1 MKNYIALTALALIL
15 LAPGYAHAQSTSAVS
30 RTSTV
35 VERAAQEQGFEA
47 NGGAAPSS
55 SYVVPSLSTMA
66 PVAPEASASSVTP
79 SFAPAPAGA
88 ARPGLVT
95 NNGLPKGL
103 VMNGPGTEEYKK
115 KHRKKKKKA
124 AAAAPVA
131 PVESAPTESSNFAA
145 PAPTPEAATA
155 IETPA
160 PAPAPTPVAPA
171 PEAAPPA
178 DIPPVPAAADP
189 AMPAPSADPSTDPT
203 PGELGPGGIEPPA
216 PLTP

>member
-1 MKNYIALTALALIL
+1 MKKHIALTALTLIL
-15 LAPGYAHAQSTSAVS
+15 LAPGLAHAQSTSAVS

-47 NGGAAPSS
+47 NGGAAGSN
-55 SYVVPSLSTMA
+55 YVVPSLSTMA
-66 PVAPEASASSVTP
+66 PMAPEAASP
-79 SFAPAPAGA
+79 SMAPTTADGP
-88 ARPGLVT
+88 RPGLVT

-124 AAAAPVA
+124 AAAAPVTA
-131 PVESAPTESSNFAA
+131 VESTPVESNNFAA

-155 IETPA
+155 IDATPA
-160 PAPAPTPVAPA
+160 PSPAPVAPA

-178 DIPPVPAAADP
+178 DIPPVSPQADP